1 MASQADSP
9 SLGNAA
15 FAHCPQIETQEP
27 SMTIAFYLAA
37 GLAALV
43 FLAAG
48 LMKLIRP
55 KADLAESGL
64 TWVQDYS
71 SSSVKLIGAAEILGA
86 IGLIAPAATSIS
98 PVLSPISGICLTM
111 IMLGAVFVHARR
123 REAPGMQ
130 IGLAALTVAATVLG
144 FLTVA

>member
-1 MASQADSP
+1 
-9 SLGNAA
+9 
-15 FAHCPQIETQEP
+15 
-27 SMTIAFYLAA
+27 MTIAFYLAA